1 METSYPIEKVAPA
14 DRADYWSQSLMN
26 ICGGFE
32 TISSDWSKFKGNI
45 ELRNIGG
52 FDVAGISVNADKIKR
67 SRKQIAQG
75 DDKYC
80 FLIMQMQGRAVLSQ
94 RNNEAFLEP
103 GDMAL
108 IDSGYPSEFNYDGF
122 MKQISLH
129 IPRETLE
136 SCLPYRHIDA
146 ARTISGVSGMG
157 AIIRDYLTST
167 YNEASCI
174 NEQDYPA
181 VREALLNFLAAT
193 LRGYE
198 PDNMLDQK
206 VRQLSHIRQI
216 IEQNLTDP
224 CLSPTMVAELS
235 GISTRHL
242 HRLFK
247 GDGVSFGEWVRK
259 RRLSEARRQLA
270 NKHFSDYSI
279 IQIAFHWGF
288 NDAAHFSRTFRQEFG
303 QSPRDYR
310 RQYPIAV

>member
-1 METSYPIEKVAPA
+1 METIYPIEKVAPA
-14 DRADYWSQSLMN
+14 ERADYWTESLKN
-26 ICGGFE
+26 VCGGFE
-32 TISSDWSKFKGNI
+32 TFSSDWSKFKGKV

-52 FDVAGISVNADKIKR
+52 FDVAGISVNADKIIR

-75 DDKYC
+75 DNKYC

-108 IDSGYPSEFNYDGF
+108 IDSGYPSEFSYDGF
-122 MKQISLH
+122 MQQISLH

-136 SCLPYRHIDA
+136 SCLPYRHIEEA
-146 ARTISGVSGMG
+146 KTISGVSGMG
-157 AIIRDYLTST
+157 AIVRDFLASS
-167 YNEASCI
+167 YNEAAGI
-174 NEQDYPA
+174 AEEDYPA
-181 VREALLNFLAAT
+181 VREALLNFLTAT

-198 PDNMLDQK
+198 PEAVLDQK
-206 VRQLSHIRQI
+206 RRQFSHIRKV

-224 CLSPTMVAELS
+224 CLSPTMVARLS
-235 GISTRHL
+235 GISLRHL

-247 GDGVSFGEWVRK
+247 ADGISFGEWVRR

-270 NKHFSDYSI
+270 NKHFSDHSI

-288 NDAAHFSRTFRQEFG
+288 NDAAHFSRTFKQEFG
-303 QSPRDYR
+303 LSPRQYR
-310 RQYPIAV
+310 LSKRRL

>member
-1 METSYPIEKVAPA
+1 METSYPIEMVAPD
-14 DRADYWSQSLMN
+14 DRADHWSQSLMN
-26 ICGGFE
+26 VCGGFE
-32 TISSDWSKFKGNI
+32 TISSDWSKFKGKI

-52 FDVAGISVNADKIKR
+52 FDVAGISVNAEKIIR

-80 FLIMQMQGRAVLSQ
+80 FLIMQTKGRAVLSQ

-108 IDSGYPSEFNYDGF
+108 IDSGHPSEFSYDGF

-136 SCLPYRHIDA
+136 SCLPYGHIEA
-146 ARTISGVSGMG
+146 AQTISGVSGMG
-157 AIIRDYLTST
+157 AVIRDFLAST

-174 NEQDYPA
+174 GEQDYPA
-181 VREALLNFLAAT
+181 VREALLNFLSAT
-193 LRGYE
+193 LRGYS
-198 PDNMLDQK
+198 PDRVLDIK
-206 VRQLSHIRQI
+206 ARQLSQIRQI

-270 NKHFSDYSI
+270 NKHFSDQSI

-303 QSPRDYR
+303 LSPRQYR
-310 RQYPIAV
+310 LAV